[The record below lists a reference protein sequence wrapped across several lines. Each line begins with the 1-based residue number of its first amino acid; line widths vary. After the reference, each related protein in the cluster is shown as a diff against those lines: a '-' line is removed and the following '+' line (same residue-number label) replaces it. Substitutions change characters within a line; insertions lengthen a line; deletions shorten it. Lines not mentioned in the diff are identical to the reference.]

1 MLSCTWRNPI
11 GSKDTNKLRVIV
23 TRKEKEIASAISR
36 GTTTRTHSRRTRH
49 YIASRDDRR
58 MSNRVGPANFSSSQF
73 SKNPKF
79 KVQCKLTT
87 IPSHHHQIYFPTPL
101 NPMLPSEKNR
111 RSQNKLKS
119 FTKHNFTIININI
132 IYKFPNQ
139 TKKNY
144 IKI

>member
-58 MSNRVGPANFSSSQF
+58 MSNRVGPANFSIITILEKPQIQSTMQID
-73 SKNPKF
+73 NHT
-79 KVQCKLTT
+79 LT
-87 IPSHHHQIYFPTPL
+87 PPPNLLSNTPESDA
-101 NPMLPSEKNR
+101 PFREESP
-111 RSQNKLKS
+111 
-119 FTKHNFTIININI
+119 
-132 IYKFPNQ
+132 
-139 TKKNY
+139 
-144 IKI
+144 